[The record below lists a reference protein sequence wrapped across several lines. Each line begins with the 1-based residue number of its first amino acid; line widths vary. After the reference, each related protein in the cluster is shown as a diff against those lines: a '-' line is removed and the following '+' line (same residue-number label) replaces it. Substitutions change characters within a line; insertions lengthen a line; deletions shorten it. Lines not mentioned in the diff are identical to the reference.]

1 VAVVGLKVGKGI
13 HMSEK
18 VLLVDDEIDFL
29 NTFSERMRTLGLEV
43 ATASSGADA
52 LKKVERE
59 FYDVIVLDLLMP
71 GLDGLETLKILKEKN
86 PERQVILLTGQA
98 TVEKGIEAMKL
109 GAVDFLEKPVDLSQL
124 AEKIKKAQAK
134 KMLLVEK
141 KTELAEKGW

>member
-1 VAVVGLKVGKGI
+1 
-13 HMSEK
+13 
-18 VLLVDDEIDFL
+18 
-29 NTFSERMRTLGLEV
+29 
-43 ATASSGADA
+43 
-52 LKKVERE
+52 
-59 FYDVIVLDLLMP
+59 MP